1 MSDEII
7 FLGTGTSQGV
17 PVIGCSCSVCRSE
30 DPRDK
35 RLRTSALVRCRGLEL
50 VIDAGPD
57 FRTQMLREGIV
68 LPDAILL
75 THAHIDHIGGLDD
88 VRAFNYRP
96 SDGYSAEHPF
106 PVYCEADVQKGLRR
120 SFYYAFQSLRY
131 PGIPKFDLRTI
142 DDRPFRI
149 DGVEIV
155 PLRAYHAKLPVLGFR
170 FGPLAYIT
178 DANRLPEE
186 TFRKLEGVRLL
197 VLNTVRRTRH
207 ISHFSLPE
215 AIEVARRVG
224 AEQTFLT
231 HLSHQLPTHEELCAE
246 LPEGIL
252 PAYDGLRVQF

>member
-17 PVIGCSCSVCRSE
+17 PVVGCGCSVCRSE

-35 RLRTSALVRCRGLEL
+35 RLRTSALVRYKGLEL

-57 FRTQMLREGIV
+57 FRQQMLRESV
-68 LPDAILL
+68 TLPDAILL

-88 VRAFNYRP
+88 IRAFNYRP
-96 SDGYSAEHPF
+96 SDGYSAVHPF
-106 PVYCEADVQKGLRR
+106 PVYCEPEVQKGLRH
-120 SFYYAFQSLRY
+120 SFYYAFQNLKY
-131 PGIPKFDLRTI
+131 PGIPQFDLRTI
-142 DDRPFRI
+142 SDRPFSI
-149 DGVEIV
+149 DGVEII

-178 DANRLPEE
+178 DANRLPDE
-186 TFRKLEGVRLL
+186 TFKRLEGIRFL
-197 VLNTVRRTRH
+197 VLNTVRRTPH

-215 AIEVARRVG
+215 VIEIAKRVG
-224 AEQTFLT
+224 AERTFLT
-231 HLSHQLPTHEELCAE
+231 HLSHQLPTHAELAAE
-246 LPEGIL
+246 LPAGVE